1 MEYRKFG
8 RTGLDVSVAG
18 LGCGGNSRLGQ
29 GSGKSVAES
38 VALVREALDLG
49 VNLLD
54 TAANYGT
61 EAIIGEAIKAGPRD
75 RVVIA
80 TKAAIRNGKEL
91 FSAET
96 IVKSLEASL
105 RHLGTD
111 YVDVFQPHA
120 VPPWAYDHIREKV
133 APALLREKEK
143 GKIRHI
149 GISETSPGDH
159 GHTMLQR
166 AVEDDVW
173 EVAMLGYHMMHQQAR
188 SKVFPRTMANGV
200 GTLIMFVVRNIFS
213 RPGELKKA
221 MQDLAKDGL
230 VPHDLAK
237 KESPLDFL
245 IHEGGHEGGAS
256 NLTDAAY
263 RFVRHTPG
271 ADVVLFGTGSPEH
284 LRTNIESI
292 LKPPLPEADV
302 KMLHE
307 LFGHLQ
313 GVGLVLPDKHK
324 K

>member
-1 MEYRKFG
+1 MEYKKFG

-29 GSGKSVAES
+29 NAGKSVAES
-38 VALVREALDLG
+38 VALVREAIDLG
-49 VNLLD
+49 VNIFD

-61 EAIIGEAIKAGPRD
+61 EPIVGEAIKAMPRE
-75 RVVIA
+75 RVVVA
-80 TKAAIRNGKEL
+80 TKAAIRKGEAL
-91 FSAET
+91 IPTET
-96 IVKSLEASL
+96 VIKSLEASL
-105 RHLGTD
+105 RHLDTD

-120 VPPWAYDHIREKV
+120 VPPWAYDHVREKLV
-133 APALLREKEK
+133 PALLREKEK

-149 GISETSPGDH
+149 GVSETSPGDH
-159 GHTMLQR
+159 SHSMLQR

-188 SKVFPRTMANGV
+188 AKIFPRTMANGI

-213 RPGELKKA
+213 RPGHLQKA
-221 MQDLAKDGL
+221 MQELAKDGL
-230 VPHDLAK
+230 VSAELAAQ
-237 KESPLDFL
+237 ENPLDFL
-245 IHEGGHEGGAS
+245 IHEGGAS
-256 NLTDAAY
+256 SLTDAAY

-271 ADVVLFGTGSPEH
+271 ADVVLFGTGSREH

-302 KMLHE
+302 AKLHD

-313 GVGLVLPDKHK
+313 GVGLELPDHHK
-324 K
+324 D

>member
-29 GSGKSVAES
+29 NAGRTVAES
-38 VALVREALDLG
+38 VALVRAAIDLG
-49 VNLLD
+49 VNVFD

-61 EAIIGEAIKAGPRD
+61 EPIVGEAIKAVPRE

-80 TKAAIRNGKEL
+80 TKAAIRKGQEL
-91 FSAET
+91 FPAEAV
-96 IVKSLEASL
+96 VKSLEASL
-105 RHLGTD
+105 RHLETD

-120 VPPWAYDHIREKV
+120 VPPWAYDHVREKLV
-133 APALLREKEK
+133 PALLREKEK
-143 GKIRHI
+143 GKIRHL

-173 EVAMLGYHMMHQQAR
+173 EVVMLGYHMLHQPAR
-188 SKVFPRTMANGV
+188 SKVFPRTMANGI

-213 RPGELKKA
+213 RPGHLQKA
-221 MQDLAKDGL
+221 MQALAKDGL
-230 VPHDLAK
+230 VSAELAA
-237 KESPLDFL
+237 KENPLDFL
-245 IHEGGHEGGAS
+245 IHEGGAS
-256 NLTDAAY
+256 SLTDAAY

-284 LRTNIESI
+284 LRINIESI
-292 LKPPLPEADV
+292 LKPPLPPEDV
-302 KMLHE
+302 LKLHE
-307 LFGHLQ
+307 LFGYLL
-313 GVGLVLPDKHK
+313 GVGLELPDHHK
-324 K
+324 G

>member
-8 RTGLDVSVAG
+8 STGLDVSVAG

-38 VALVREALDLG
+38 VALVREAIDLG
-49 VNLLD
+49 VNIFD

-61 EAIIGEAIKAGPRD
+61 EPIIGEAIKSLPRE

-80 TKAAIRNGKEL
+80 TKAAIRKGEEL
-91 FSAET
+91 IPVET
-96 IVKSLEASL
+96 VIKSLEASL

-120 VPPWAYDHIREKV
+120 VPPWAYDGIREKLV
-133 APALLREKEK
+133 PALLREKEK

-173 EVAMLGYHMMHQQAR
+173 EVAMLGYHLMHQQAR
-188 SKVFPRTMANGV
+188 VKVFPRTMANGV

-213 RPGELKKA
+213 RPGHLQKA

-230 VPHDLAK
+230 VSAELAA
-237 KESPLDFL
+237 KENPLDFL
-245 IHEGGHEGGAS
+245 IHEGGAS
-256 NLTDAAY
+256 SLTDAAY

-292 LKPPLPEADV
+292 LKPPLPPADV
-302 KMLHE
+302 QKLHE

-313 GVGLVLPDKHK
+313 GVGLELPDHHK